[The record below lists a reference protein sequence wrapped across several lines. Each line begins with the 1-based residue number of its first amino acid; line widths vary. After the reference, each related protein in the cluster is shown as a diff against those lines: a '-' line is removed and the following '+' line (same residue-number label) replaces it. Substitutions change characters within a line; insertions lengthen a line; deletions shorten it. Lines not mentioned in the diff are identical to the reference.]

1 MIVGS
6 ALFKV
11 PVVGNLVDLYAAALV
26 FIAATLGL
34 GLFVS
39 TLAQTQFQAFQ
50 LAFIT
55 LLPSILLSGFVFPFE
70 GMPVAAQ
77 WIAQVLPL
85 THFNVIIRGI
95 MLRGAD
101 LPEVWP
107 QLAKLAVFLSVML
120 VIAVARFK
128 KRLD

>member
-1 MIVGS
+1 M
-6 ALFKV
+6 
-11 PVVGNLVDLYAAALV
+11 
-26 FIAATLGL
+26 
-34 GLFVS
+34 
-39 TLAQTQFQAFQ
+39 
-50 LAFIT
+50 
-55 LLPSILLSGFVFPFE
+55 FPFE

-85 THFNVIIRGI
+85 THFNVIVRGI

-107 QLAKLAVFLSVML
+107 QLAKLAVFLVVML
-120 VIAVARFK
+120 GIAVARFK